1 MIAVNANNSTKLFSS
16 LCQNNQ
22 CVATGKDLSSGLSR
36 LVGQWWCDVMQAWLG
51 LISLRAEG
59 GMKVMHEASHSRR
72 QPNLLNL
79 TLFLQNL
86 LILEFDGNYALSWSM
101 VISLSWANIYK
112 WVSLSVVENWFAVSL
127 TMTTCV
133 CSFTTDP
140 EIVGIGYN
148 DLWFITYRFLYL
160 HNVSLLFRLECCT
173 IQYVWSPPDCFLV
186 LPLPFATRA
195 TPMFGGPPMIR
206 RPPLEYDMTSVK
218 SSRCSRISMWMEQV
232 HVI

>member
-1 MIAVNANNSTKLFSS
+1 MCCHWKRFVIRPLQIGGSVMMWCDASLARIDQLESRGGDESDAWSIPQSPPAKSS
-16 LCQNNQ
+16 KSN
-22 CVATGKDLSSGLSR
+22 TLSSKPPDPGI
-36 LVGQWWCDVMQAWLG
+36 WWKLCIVL
-51 LISLRAEG
+51 
-59 GMKVMHEASHSRR
+59 
-72 QPNLLNL
+72 
-79 TLFLQNL
+79 
-86 LILEFDGNYALSWSM
+86 

-195 TPMFGGPPMIR
+195 TPMFGSPLMIR